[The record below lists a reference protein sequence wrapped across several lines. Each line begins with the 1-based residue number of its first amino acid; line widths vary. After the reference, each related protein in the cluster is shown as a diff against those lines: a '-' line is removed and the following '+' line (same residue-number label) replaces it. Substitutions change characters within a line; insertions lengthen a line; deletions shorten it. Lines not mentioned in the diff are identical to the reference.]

1 MKFVVITIGVLVV
14 SSLLAQDQP
23 KLYTIK
29 SGETV
34 QGTLKFN
41 DIYQYPEFRTGQ
53 VIFKSGKV
61 SWASLNYNTLAGEI
75 QFVSTKGDTASL
87 ANEETIRVVAIGPDS
102 FYYSKGCIAI
112 VKDFSTFK
120 IGSQERFKIANREK
134 ISTFGMATNTASIDS
149 YLSFGGDGQW
159 YKLAVRE
166 NVTLMKERSFFIA
179 DRFNHFSPL
188 NKKQVYK
195 MFSRYSNELDQFFKS
210 ENINST
216 HEADVVKLGEF
227 LATLKK

>member
-1 MKFVVITIGVLVV
+1 MKFTLMILYVLAGN
-14 SSLLAQDQP
+14 SLLAQDQP
-23 KLYTIK
+23 TLYTIR

-34 QGTLKFN
+34 QGALKFN
-41 DIYQYPEFRTGQ
+41 DIYRYPEFRTGQ

-61 SWASLNYNTLAGEI
+61 SWASLNFNTLAGEI

-87 ANEETIRVVAIGPDS
+87 ANEETIRVVAIGADS
-102 FYYSKGCIAI
+102 FYYSKGCIAM
-112 VKDFSTFK
+112 VKGFSTFK
-120 IGSQERFKIANREK
+120 IGSQDKFKIANREK

-179 DRFNHFSPL
+179 DRFNHFLPI

-195 MFSRYSNELDQFFKS
+195 MFSRYSSELDQFFKS
-210 ENINST
+210 ENINFT
-216 HEADVVKLGEF
+216 HEDDVVKLGEF
-227 LATLKK
+227 LATLN